1 MPASLITKEVSGYDT
16 GAGAATTP
24 EIVPIN
30 HCEGWGGSR
39 WKHRIRNL
47 LSTTPPRWPHLR
59 AVIDSGDVSR
69 ELLGKVRASGNQ
81 AKPPG
86 KNGDPGKTMGGDGSP
101 PRKRQGKLRDQ
112 ERSGDGGPGSFG
124 MKTVGRATG
133 GPQRPPVKGRPS
145 RARRRASRCRR
156 IPPGR
161 CRRPAGQRRGPCG
174 RVALLLDDVDLQG
187 EAADQEADAA
197 SSSSLRAGGP
207 LPIRPATRLPNLSG
221 AMGRSISLAPS
232 QAQSVTSNPRWAG
245 NSELLRPRGT
255 RLPVETGQP
264 RIHTGA
270 MGRSIYPAPSQAL
283 R

>member
-1 MPASLITKEVSGYDT
+1 MA
-16 GAGAATTP
+16 
-24 EIVPIN
+24 
-30 HCEGWGGSR
+30 
-39 WKHRIRNL
+39 
-47 LSTTPPRWPHLR
+47 
-59 AVIDSGDVSR
+59 
-69 ELLGKVRASGNQ
+69 
-81 AKPPG
+81 
-86 KNGDPGKTMGGDGSP
+86 
-101 PRKRQGKLRDQ
+101 
-112 ERSGDGGPGSFG
+112 RS
-124 MKTVGRATG
+124 
-133 GPQRPPVKGRPS
+133 GRPS
-145 RARRRASRCRR
+145 RDGHRERAEEHHAAEGFLREDAVGRRAN
-156 IPPGR
+156 G
-161 CRRPAGQRRGPCG
+161 GGPCG

-232 QAQSVTSNPRWAG
+232 QAQSVTSNPRWTE
-245 NSELLRPRGT
+245 NSELLRPPGT